1 MALTELKTNLK
12 SLRYNKNSV
21 SNGNP
26 SQPYVNPTSINTKPG
41 QSSPDYLLRDNTL
54 EHVGNDIT
62 RITGFYRT
70 SQGLLSIAKQNQLSL
85 SSVKTQAS
93 QKGDPN
99 GG

>member
-12 SLRYNKNSV
+12 SLRYTGNSV

-54 EHVGNDIT
+54 ETRLVMDIT
-62 RITGFYRT
+62 RITGFYGT

-85 SSVKTQAS
+85 SSVKTPS
-93 QKGDPN
+93 
-99 GG
+99 